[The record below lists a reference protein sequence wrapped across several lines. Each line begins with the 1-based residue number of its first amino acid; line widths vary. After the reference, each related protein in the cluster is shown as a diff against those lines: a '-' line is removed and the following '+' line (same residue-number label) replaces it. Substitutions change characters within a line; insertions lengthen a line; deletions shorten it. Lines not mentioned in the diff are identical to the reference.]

1 MKHSGAYNLVF
12 PQLHS
17 FHTKG
22 LIDIQTLEILVI
34 FMLVFFLGFMG
45 VGRENW
51 RGERKWIE

>member
-1 MKHSGAYNLVF
+1 MEHSGSIIYFF
-12 PQLHS
+12 PQLHA